1 MAQQITFTYKGKD
14 YVLEFTRRTIAE
26 MERQGFEVEALT
38 NKPITMIPALFQG
51 SFLAH
56 HRYAKKEV
64 IDDIFSHMKNK
75 EELFQKLISMYQEPF
90 VSMLEEPEESEGNVD
105 WTGNS

>member
-51 SFLAH
+51 SF
-56 HRYAKKEV
+56 
-64 IDDIFSHMKNK
+64 
-75 EELFQKLISMYQEPF
+75 
-90 VSMLEEPEESEGNVD
+90 
-105 WTGNS
+105 